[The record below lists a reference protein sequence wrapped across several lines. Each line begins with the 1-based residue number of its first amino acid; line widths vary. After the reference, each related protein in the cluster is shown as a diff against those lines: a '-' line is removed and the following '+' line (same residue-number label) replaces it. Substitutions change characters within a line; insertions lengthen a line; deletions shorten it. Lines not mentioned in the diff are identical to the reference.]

1 MTCTSCKEK
10 ENITHFSIK
19 DNGIKCAA
27 CAKLDKSVI
36 KISKGALYA
45 IRYIVMEDVKKI
57 FSFNIP
63 ESSVEELNLIAKV
76 YLDEKLEK
84 NYRFE
89 KIV

>member
-1 MTCTSCKEK
+1 MCTSCGEK

-19 DNGIKCAA
+19 DKGIKCAV

-36 KISKGALYA
+36 KISNATLYA
-45 IRYIVMEDVKKI
+45 IRYIVLEDVKKI
-57 FSFNIP
+57 FSFSVP
-63 ESSVEELNLIAKV
+63 VASVEELNLIAKV

-89 KIV
+89 KII

>member
-1 MTCTSCKEK
+1 MCTSCGEK

-19 DNGIKCAA
+19 DNGIKCAV

-36 KISKGALYA
+36 KISNATLYA
-45 IRYIVMEDVKKI
+45 IRYIVLEDVKKI
-57 FSFNIP
+57 FSFSVP
-63 ESSVEELNLIAKV
+63 VASVEELNLIAKV

-89 KIV
+89 KII